1 MSTAEISL
9 RVAAVLCWFTALGF
23 GLPNLP
29 AIWSLLNGR
38 GVPLLFGF
46 PAYGGGTFERFG
58 ITTSIP
64 LLGAFLLICAL
75 EGVAGWLLREGKQ
88 SGGILALALLPLG
101 AVFWI
106 GFSLPV
112 APPVAIVRSALIL
125 LSWTSLR

>member
-9 RVAAVLCWFTALGF
+9 RAAAVLCWFTAFGF

-29 AIWSLLNGR
+29 AIWSLRSGR

-58 ITTSIP
+58 IATTIP

-75 EGVAGWLLREGKQ
+75 EGVAGWLLWEGRQ

-101 AVFWI
+101 AVFWV
-106 GFSLPV
+106 GFSLPF
-112 APPVAIVRSALIL
+112 APPIALVRSALIL

>member
-1 MSTAEISL
+1 MTYL
-9 RVAAVLCWFTALGF
+9 AAVLCWFTAFGF

-64 LLGAFLLICAL
+64 LLGAFLLICVL
-75 EGVAGWLLREGKQ
+75 EAVAGWLLWDGQQ
-88 SGGILALALLPLG
+88 SGGLVGRASARDSESRWARLDSNQGPADYESAALDH
-101 AVFWI
+101 
-106 GFSLPV
+106 
-112 APPVAIVRSALIL
+112 
-125 LSWTSLR
+125 

>member
-1 MSTAEISL
+1 MTYL
-9 RVAAVLCWFTALGF
+9 AAVLCWFTAFGF

-64 LLGAFLLICAL
+64 LLGAFLLICVL
-75 EGVAGWLLREGKQ
+75 EAVAGWLLWDGQQ
-88 SGGILALALLPLG
+88 SGGL
-101 AVFWI
+101 
-106 GFSLPV
+106 
-112 APPVAIVRSALIL
+112 
-125 LSWTSLR
+125 

>member
-9 RVAAVLCWFTALGF
+9 RAAAVLCWSTAFGF

-29 AIWSLLNGR
+29 AMWSLRSGR

-58 ITTSIP
+58 ITTTIP
-64 LLGAFLLICAL
+64 LLGAFLLIGVL
-75 EGVAGWLLREGKQ
+75 EGVAGWLLWEGRQ

-101 AVFWI
+101 AVFWV
-106 GFSLPV
+106 GFSLPF
-112 APPVAIVRSALIL
+112 APPIALVRSALIVL
-125 LSWTSLR
+125 TWTSLR